1 VIEAADSL
9 PTPDTVT
16 EAIDLLA
23 ADGYA
28 ANFSV
33 RPGVVR
39 CPSCHEAH
47 QPREVMVDRIY
58 RFEGPSDPGDEAI
71 VVGLRCPTCGARGV
85 LVSGYGPTTD
95 PDDIDVLLAL
105 TDAR

>member
-1 VIEAADSL
+1 VNEAAGSR

-16 EAIDLLA
+16 EAIDELA
-23 ADGYA
+23 VDGYT

-33 RPGVVR
+33 RPGVMR
-39 CPSCHEAH
+39 CPSCHQAH
-47 QPREVMVDRIY
+47 EPSEVLVDRIY
-58 RFEGPSDPGDEAI
+58 RFEGASDPGDEAI